1 MKKDGIADDRL
12 HRCLQ
17 CFGEFNVQD
26 PVCRL
31 VCALRLRCAVEY
43 GQQERMEL
51 LDEFFSGNEA
61 HDRIH

>member
-12 HRCLQ
+12 SRRLQ

-51 LDEFFSGNEA
+51 LDGLFSGDEVR
-61 HDRIH
+61 DRIH